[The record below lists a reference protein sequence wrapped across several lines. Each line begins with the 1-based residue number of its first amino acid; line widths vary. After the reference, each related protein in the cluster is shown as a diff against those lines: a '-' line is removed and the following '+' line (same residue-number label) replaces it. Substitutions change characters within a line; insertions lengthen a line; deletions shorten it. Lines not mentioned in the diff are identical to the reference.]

1 MWKIVTTEM
10 VAIQDITG
18 ITTALEGAALTPKD
32 ALKIAVI
39 NTMVTPMPIVQ
50 EEPVILHLLVAMNV
64 HPLAP
69 LNISAQVL

>member
-1 MWKIVTTEM
+1 MMDAIPDIIEIITVLGDTATTINLVLKTVAMLIM
-10 VAIQDITG
+10 VI
-18 ITTALEGAALTPKD
+18 
-32 ALKIAVI
+32 
-39 NTMVTPMPIVQ
+39 PMPIVQ